1 MTRIFTEKDKRI
13 FEKMKQAVLSID
25 ESAEII
31 LFGSRAR
38 GDFKEDSDYD
48 FLILTDKAVD
58 YKLRKAMHSS
68 TYDVMFEEDIL
79 SQEILRNKNEWK
91 TKHFVTPLF
100 YNIKLDGIK
109 I

>member
-1 MTRIFTEKDKRI
+1 MARKFTEKDKRI

-48 FLILTDKAVD
+48 FLILTDKEVNHN
-58 YKLRKAMHSS
+58 LRKNIVSKTS
-68 TYDVMFEEDIL
+68 FIQGDEVVCL
-79 SQEILRNKNEWK
+79 QEVVRNKAQWFNNVYA
-91 TKHFVTPLF
+91 TDFFT
-100 YNIKLDGIK
+100 NISAEGVK

>member
-1 MTRIFTEKDKRI
+1 MARIFTEKDKRI

-48 FLILTDKAVD
+48 FLILTDKEVNHIF
-58 YKLRKAMHSS
+58 RKELVSITS
-68 TYDVMFEEDIL
+68 DIRCDEVVCL
-79 SQEILRNKNEWK
+79 QEIVRNKKEWA
-91 TKHFVTPLF
+91 TKHYVTPLF
-100 YNIKLDGIK
+100 YNIQLDGIR